1 MTASPETGPVVPRI
15 APFLTPSLQAAYHRA
30 AFLGSGLSLIWSNV
44 SSVASRSR
52 GRGSCSPSLGFA
64 CSVTTSNL
72 SILIHSPVGYV
83 LEVGSQRVLG

>member
-1 MTASPETGPVVPRI
+1 MFS
-15 APFLTPSLQAAYHRA
+15 
-30 AFLGSGLSLIWSNV
+30 
-44 SSVASRSR
+44 
-52 GRGSCSPSLGFA
+52 SLGFA